1 MASTPGAGLPV
12 SRLPRQRL
20 DFEAARA
27 APLPRGRA
35 RDEHEVADDEVGRDE
50 GEARPAEDLRPGR
63 GDGVEAR
70 LFHRR
75 RDIGRV
81 RAVVRSRGQRDR
93 PRVGRRAL
101 ARQLLCFGGARED
114 RVHVARGPHALG
126 EIEMVRAKLQAA
138 DVLVQDQE
146 RALAGAVGLHDP
158 DLVVRRLDALDDR
171 EAAPAP
177 DGCGENARAFLR
189 DRARARQV
197 AGEVRPLDELGELRL
212 AHREPRDRGESRQAL
227 FEVLLDARPVLLL
240 RESREEPSEPLQAR
254 LERRLAVAAA
264 RVPRFEIVERG
275 HETDERMPGVVI
287 EPQVPRRPSRGEQSR
302 EVEPEDFI
310 GLRRR
315 PSRGI
320 RQERNEEIGH
330 GVPERPANG
339 ARVVVGFQELGE
351 RLDVL
356 APERLPILPDPG
368 VGLHGFAIHLGPR
381 PGLQVDG
388 AARLDALP
396 LLDLPGIGVEVG
408 DERLRAEK
416 LQGRAGQEPLRP
428 RLVLEESHGRLVAVK
443 SHAELRFPDE
453 RAGPLRF
460 VSARARS
467 LAPARDRRRGFLEFL
482 LRDEPV
488 DLLPVRR
495 GCRRTRRDRRLRRR
509 GPAGRLAVRHDG
521 RGEGQEKDGEPQP
534 ASLERLRHV
543 AHSASIRTRSIPEVP
558 PGRLPPTPA
567 W

>member
-1 MASTPGAGLPV
+1 MGAQIEGEVLFLPRKEKEKALPV
-12 SRLPRQRL
+12 LRRQEPREPVVVGRQGLNAFDPLGVPEHPEESGLHARGRAPGLPRQRL

-27 APLPRGRA
+27 APLARGRA

-81 RAVVRSRGQRDR
+81 RAVVRSPGQCDR

-126 EIEMVRAKLQAA
+126 EIETVRAKLQAA
-138 DVLVQDQE
+138 DVPVQDQE

-240 RESREEPSEPLQAR
+240 RERREETPEPLQAC

-287 EPQVPRRPSRGEQSR
+287 EPQGPRRPSRGEQSR

-356 APERLPILPDPG
+356 APERLD
-368 VGLHGFAIHLGPR
+368 LGPR

-408 DERLRAEK
+408 DERLRIGE

-428 RLVLEESHGRLVAVK
+428 WLVFEESHGRLVAVK
-443 SHAELRFPDE
+443 SHAELR
-453 RAGPLRF
+453 L
-460 VSARARS
+460 
-467 LAPARDRRRGFLEFL
+467 
-482 LRDEPV
+482 
-488 DLLPVRR
+488 
-495 GCRRTRRDRRLRRR
+495 
-509 GPAGRLAVRHDG
+509 
-521 RGEGQEKDGEPQP
+521 
-534 ASLERLRHV
+534 
-543 AHSASIRTRSIPEVP
+543 
-558 PGRLPPTPA
+558 
-567 W
+567 